1 MSDTIEF
8 KEPEK
13 EINPYEFNPKPVEE
27 VTEEPPV
34 EEAPVAEEAPTDS
47 KDVGPLGLQ
56 RGETD
61 GEVDPGKPLTTPIDR
76 AVNKIPIVG
85 SLNQGLDAA
94 SQGVGDFIFDA
105 ANATRIP
112 WLVKANNWWD
122 GHNPKSKDPTHTLIR
137 DVSAVVVPSLI
148 GGAAVGSIGK
158 ATAAKDIPAVTRT
171 LSSIAAQMGIEVG
184 IAGITSQSYEQDNA
198 AGALNKMFGWNLP
211 WATED
216 GMDPDKRRHLHMYEA
231 GAFSAGVDLIQALAG
246 FGNKLRK
253 VNLDIKA
260 QNLLEQDVKRLG
272 QILEADGLDQVTEA
286 VEGTR
291 ATRKAAQ
298 EDETFKRLTNKTD
311 TEYDPFLNEP
321 ARVEQRAVD
330 PDNFDIDPVGAKADL
345 YKIQNNIGTI
355 DGIAR
360 PFAPPRILDE
370 LANSNIT
377 DRAKALGDFF
387 DSGLSA
393 NADIIIDEK
402 TIKSA
407 DLNKAVDNLVE
418 NLFDPGTSFTQFK
431 NSINLGK
438 TRVLKGRKFL
448 NDEAWVKASAAWQRA
463 HRELFDP
470 NNLRASAVL
479 QQQAAN
485 TVSTTARSLNLLDG
499 IGTSGRQWEIMSKKM
514 KFLVGEVTASRSIIK
529 SSVEM
534 KELVR
539 GGDFRRLAEW
549 LQLQS
554 DGFDVTL
561 GRARQSA
568 SDVIDEIERI
578 AIEHP
583 NYMRPLAEAYDATN
597 GDVDTL
603 YKLHKWGEAN
613 IGLLKK
619 GIIDRNPE
627 MPSFFIRGLQ
637 AIRYNSILNGLAP
650 VRALTGNSIIAT
662 VKPISVLTGAMAT
675 GDVGTFKRALY
686 TYGGFSENFKRGLRV
701 MGDDWRRANSNP
713 QLAVKRGRKDFKMAD
728 MEKFQAQATLAETWR
743 REGKEGKV
751 AMWNVAAALT
761 HWNNWNINRWG
772 INALYGIDG
781 FFKSLM
787 ASGSSRATAYDTLLE
802 ATNGSFT
809 KAQFQDL
816 QRHLYDN
823 AFDNNGLLR
832 DSAAEFAT
840 KELALNIDYRIVDKF
855 EHFMGHVPA
864 AKPLFMFPRT
874 GINALELTWSFNPA
888 SNLGPAIT
896 RARRTLAA
904 ETAEEI
910 AEVLAEHGLENTP
923 EAFKAL
929 QSEYIG
935 RQLMGT
941 TVIMGAGMWALEGNL
956 TGNGPQDDAERRR
969 MMAMGWQPLSIKN
982 PITGKWHSYQGFE
995 PFQSVLS
1002 MTADIIYQAD
1012 RVDQSITEDLF
1023 RKVLAAITMNTT
1035 NNTFTSGFEPL
1046 VSMFSGAEYTWNR
1059 FLASTL
1065 NTSLP
1070 QAGVRTILNNIITPQ
1085 LKDVKNDMGTM
1096 IKNMNKFMFPDTT
1109 EGLPDMIDIYTGQP
1123 IKYYEGLTAAANA
1136 LTPFF
1141 KQNGGMEPWRQW
1153 LLSTGWDGLSKKGV
1167 DPISGEAL
1175 DPHARQWIN
1184 NWIGQHGGLKGQIIE
1199 MMEKDGAYWNAE
1211 LKAYKKGLGLTGT
1224 QQDTPIK
1231 QTLLHR
1237 ELDVIHDRAFEY
1249 AIEAYERYLRETSQ
1263 THELRKA
1270 YREEI
1275 KGELRQ
1281 GNTEEAFKLRD
1292 ELLQYK

>member
-1 MSDTIEF
+1 M
-8 KEPEK
+8 
-13 EINPYEFNPKPVEE
+13 
-27 VTEEPPV
+27 
-34 EEAPVAEEAPTDS
+34 
-47 KDVGPLGLQ
+47 
-56 RGETD
+56 
-61 GEVDPGKPLTTPIDR
+61 
-76 AVNKIPIVG
+76 
-85 SLNQGLDAA
+85 
-94 SQGVGDFIFDA
+94 
-105 ANATRIP
+105 
-112 WLVKANNWWD
+112 
-122 GHNPKSKDPTHTLIR
+122 
-137 DVSAVVVPSLI
+137 
-148 GGAAVGSIGK
+148 
-158 ATAAKDIPAVTRT
+158 
-171 LSSIAAQMGIEVG
+171 
-184 IAGITSQSYEQDNA
+184 
-198 AGALNKMFGWNLP
+198 
-211 WATED
+211 
-216 GMDPDKRRHLHMYEA
+216 
-231 GAFSAGVDLIQALAG
+231 
-246 FGNKLRK
+246 
-253 VNLDIKA
+253 
-260 QNLLEQDVKRLG
+260 
-272 QILEADGLDQVTEA
+272 
-286 VEGTR
+286 
-291 ATRKAAQ
+291 
-298 EDETFKRLTNKTD
+298 
-311 TEYDPFLNEP
+311 
-321 ARVEQRAVD
+321 
-330 PDNFDIDPVGAKADL
+330 
-345 YKIQNNIGTI
+345 
-355 DGIAR
+355 
-360 PFAPPRILDE
+360 
-370 LANSNIT
+370 
-377 DRAKALGDFF
+377 
-387 DSGLSA
+387 SA

-402 TIKSA
+402 TIKAA

-418 NLFDPGTSFTQFK
+418 NLFDPGTSFNQFK
-431 NSINLGK
+431 NNINAGK
-438 TRVLKGRKFL
+438 TRVFKGRQFL
-448 NDEAWVKASAAWQRA
+448 NDEAWVEASAAWQRA

-787 ASGSSRATAYDTLLE
+787 ASGSSRAKAYDTLLE

-809 KAQFQDL
+809 KDQFQDL

-840 KELALNIDYRIVDKF
+840 KELALNIDYKIVDKF

-1070 QAGVRTILNNIITPQ
+1070 QAGVRTILNNTISPQ
-1085 LKDVKNDMGTM
+1085 LKDVKNDMGAM
-1096 IKNMNKFMFPDTT
+1096 LKNMNKFMFPDTT

-1167 DPISGEAL
+1167 DPISGESL